1 MEQSSVAAGAVLE
14 YRNKGRTRK
23 PKTVFARAHAHAHA
37 CLHTWEKKGLQN
49 LSVGLGP

>member
-1 MEQSSVAAGAVLE
+1 MEQSAVAAGAVLE

-23 PKTVFARAHAHAHA
+23 PKTVFARAHAHA
-37 CLHTWEKKGLQN
+37 CLHTWEKEGLQN